1 MRHTTRLR
9 VNIDDRIVGEL
20 GVDQRGRIYFQYD
33 TSWLKTGF
41 DLSPGTMPFDDAVQL
56 SPEPQEFNGL
66 HGVFNDSLPDG
77 WGLLLM
83 DRAFLQLA
91 DWQRNEITPLDR
103 LAYIGSRAMGALT
116 YEPAIPISAGSDVV
130 DIALLAKS
138 ATDMLEGET
147 PKVLRQ
153 LQIQGGSPG
162 GARPKLTVAL
172 SESSDKCLSGFIKLP
187 AGFTHWLVKFRSK
200 EDPQD
205 TGRIEMAYA
214 DMAQIAGLDMP
225 ECRLLKTEDN
235 EHIDEYF
242 AVQRFDREGEAR
254 HHLLSLAGY
263 VYADYRLPGIGYDT
277 VIKATRQITES
288 MAEAEKAFRLMVFNV
303 LTHNKD
309 DHAKNFAFLR
319 RPQGWVLSPAY
330 DLTFSTGLNNQHTT
344 DIAGSGNPDLADIE
358 RLARDCGIRQWQE
371 IVGQVSTATVQWADI
386 ARQRGVSAV
395 ERRRIES
402 EMEKIGQRVLSAL

>member
-1 MRHTTRLR
+1 VKHATRLR
-9 VNIDDRIVGEL
+9 VTTDDRLIGEL

-33 TSWLKTGF
+33 TSWLTTGF
-41 DLSPGTMPFDDAVQL
+41 DLSPGTLPFNDAVQL

-116 YEPAIPISAGSDVV
+116 YEPAIPISAGSDIV

-138 ATDMLEGET
+138 ATELLRGET
-147 PKVLRQ
+147 PEVLKQ
-153 LQIQGGSPG
+153 LQVQGGSPG

-172 SESSDKCLSGFIKLP
+172 SESSEQCLSGFSVLP
-187 AGFTHWLVKFRSK
+187 AGFTQWLVKFRSK

-205 TGRIEMAYA
+205 IGRIEMAYA
-214 DMAQIAGLDMP
+214 DMARIAGLDMP
-225 ECRLLKTEDN
+225 ECRLLKVEDSG
-235 EHIDEYF
+235 HIDEYF
-242 AVQRFDREGEAR
+242 AVRRFDRDEGAAR

-263 VYADYRLPGIGYDT
+263 VYADYRLPSIGYDT
-277 VIKATRQITES
+277 VIKATRQITGS

-309 DHAKNFAFLR
+309 DHAKNFAFLHR
-319 RPQGWVLSPAY
+319 SQGWLLSPAY

-344 DIAGSGNPDLADIE
+344 DIAGSGNPDLSDIK
-358 RLARDCGIRQWQE
+358 RLARDCGIKRWQD
-371 IVGQVSTATVQWADI
+371 IVGQVSIATEQWADV

-395 ERRRIES
+395 ESKRIEN
-402 EMEKIGQRVLSAL
+402 EMEKIGQRVL